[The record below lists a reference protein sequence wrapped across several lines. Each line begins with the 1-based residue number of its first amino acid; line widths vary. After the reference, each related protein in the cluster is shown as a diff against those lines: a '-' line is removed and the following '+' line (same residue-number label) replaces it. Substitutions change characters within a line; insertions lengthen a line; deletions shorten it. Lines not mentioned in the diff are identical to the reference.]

1 MGGNICCPRDVNG
14 NIFGDTCMKWWFEVV
29 GSCSILEVCD
39 DLLANSQEV
48 VGTVKALGREK
59 EINARREKSASSNV
73 TTLRARPKSAR
84 RRKLV
89 AKDGA
94 PITTT
99 TPRENGNS
107 ENNGRKE
114 GVPLVKPPLAHSN
127 RDRMTTQLEPIDDIQ
142 AKFSEIKNRLGKAK
156 SLCRVDGALPVLKQ
170 KKSTSKRR
178 MDLDK
183 VEAEDFSKL
192 DFGGEEEEEEEEEEE
207 KEEDGGKEEEEL
219 TATRPNATRRFGQS
233 RFEAVSEK
241 NNKVAP
247 KSKLGQALDFDDT
260 YNKEVKE
267 EIMEDK
273 KEQKQRSSSSS
284 SLSLSS
290 SSSSSSS
297 IKNLIKNANDRV
309 KQAQAYSGSKKSHLQ
324 FTEKKKAKTKPP
336 PRAAAKAAE
345 VLIIN
350 NDANEFHP
358 EFEHYEGAAF
368 DDEFDVGFES
378 KATNSPEKSSAMKL
392 FNLDEFDSSSEDEDM
407 HGGRIGIAPP
417 TREVDAGPVD
427 INPFFPEKTVSIK
440 KNPPTLSDTEAM
452 DSRRRLLQKAL
463 NNEEEEQEEEK
474 MKKIANDLE
483 NFNVSDEVMAML
495 GGKLNEE
502 NNDASASASASA
514 SELPRFEA
522 TSSVS
527 TVKPAQKNRT
537 APTQNKKKVG
547 LGGSRGFKMPRKKNT
562 LPTTA
567 ID

>member
-1 MGGNICCPRDVNG
+1 
-14 NIFGDTCMKWWFEVV
+14 
-29 GSCSILEVCD
+29 
-39 DLLANSQEV
+39 
-48 VGTVKALGREK
+48 
-59 EINARREKSASSNV
+59 
-73 TTLRARPKSAR
+73 
-84 RRKLV
+84 
-89 AKDGA
+89 
-94 PITTT
+94 
-99 TPRENGNS
+99 
-107 ENNGRKE
+107 
-114 GVPLVKPPLAHSN
+114 
-127 RDRMTTQLEPIDDIQ
+127 
-142 AKFSEIKNRLGKAK
+142 
-156 SLCRVDGALPVLKQ
+156 
-170 KKSTSKRR
+170 
-178 MDLDK
+178 
-183 VEAEDFSKL
+183 
-192 DFGGEEEEEEEEEEE
+192 
-207 KEEDGGKEEEEL
+207 
-219 TATRPNATRRFGQS
+219 
-233 RFEAVSEK
+233 
-241 NNKVAP
+241 
-247 KSKLGQALDFDDT
+247 
-260 YNKEVKE
+260 
-267 EIMEDK
+267 
-273 KEQKQRSSSSS
+273 
-284 SLSLSS
+284 
-290 SSSSSSS
+290 
-297 IKNLIKNANDRV
+297 V